1 MSNAVFPALLAA
13 PLVPGALPCFILREA
28 GRPVRRPLWDQRCA
42 GILTRL
48 AGRLSNA
55 EIADR
60 IEAETGMRFKDKTIS
75 ERRADLG
82 LASPRSNDWTAPL
95 RRWQPWQ

>member
-1 MSNAVFPALLAA
+1 MSNACFPVLLTA
-13 PLVPGALPCFILREA
+13 PLVPGAVPCFIVREA
-28 GRPVRRPLWDQRCA
+28 DQPRRRPIWDQRCA
-42 GILTRL
+42 GILLRL

-75 ERRADLG
+75 DRRSDLG
-82 LASPRSNDWTAPL
+82 LESPRSNDWTAPL
-95 RRWQPWQ
+95 RRWRPWQ